1 MHTNG
6 SAKARFADMAGTE
19 PARIRIVL
27 VEDHAILQEG
37 LVALLEIEHDLE
49 IVGQAMD
56 APTALELVRTL
67 RPAVLMTDLSLGGES
82 GISLISKVQG
92 VAPETRSLALTAHDE
107 EEYFRAA
114 MQAGALGYVLK
125 DAGRAELLQAIRS
138 VAAGQQYLCSAMARR
153 VLSGYL
159 RTADNGAAATPATL
173 LTDREREVLA
183 KIADGPVE
191 QSHRGRTHDQRQDS
205 REASRQPDAQAGIA
219 QFCRGHHVR
228 GPARTRQFAPAGLK
242 LLNRPGLPFGD

>member
-6 SAKARFADMAGTE
+6 FAKARSADMAGTQ

-37 LVALLEIEHDLE
+37 LVALLEIEQDLE

-92 VAPETRSLALTAHDE
+92 ASPETRSLVLTAHDE

-159 RTADNGAAATPATL
+159 RAADNGAAATPATV

-183 KIADGPVE
+183 KIAAGQSNKVIAGELTISVKTVE
-191 QSHRGRTHDQRQDS
+191 KHRANLMRKLGLRNSAEVTMFAVRHGLVSS
-205 REASRQPDAQAGIA
+205 RP
-219 QFCRGHHVR
+219 
-228 GPARTRQFAPAGLK
+228 
-242 LLNRPGLPFGD
+242 PGSNY